1 MDMRH
6 LINGC
11 RVNLRDLN
19 PAEIADLIVSTEAR
33 LERVNEE
40 LDSLKGEQLRR
51 NSNVIPLFG
60 VDDTQPFAPIVA

>member
-1 MDMRH
+1 MRH
-6 LINGC
+6 IINGC

-19 PAEIADLIVSTEAR
+19 PAELADLVVSTEAR

-51 NSNVIPLFG
+51 GSNVIPLFAI
-60 VDDTQPFAPIVA
+60 DDTQPFAPVA